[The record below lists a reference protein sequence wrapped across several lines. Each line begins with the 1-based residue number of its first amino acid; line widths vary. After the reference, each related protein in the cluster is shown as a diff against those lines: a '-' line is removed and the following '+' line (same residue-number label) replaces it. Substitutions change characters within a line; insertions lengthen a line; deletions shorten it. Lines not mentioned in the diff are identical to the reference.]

1 MADQRACVIVRIIQ
15 ACLND
20 VDPVEDS
27 RYLKRFKMR
36 FRIKFLANYDMRE
49 NELNGFTL

>member
-20 VDPVEDS
+20 EDI
-27 RYLKRFKMR
+27 RHLKRFKMR

-49 NELNGFTL
+49 NELNGFAL